1 MRTFMD
7 FRARHE
13 DYFHPHPWHGVF
25 ALLASLALAGLMVIA
40 FAIAAR

>member
-1 MRTFMD
+1 MD